1 MAQVLGGTYGLPH
14 GAMNALCLP
23 PAIRFIEPQEP
34 DAVAR
39 FAGAIK
45 GENDP
50 AARVEELARLGGFER
65 LRDFG
70 VPEADLSAIAAA
82 AAQRGGNQAMPRPAT
97 PAEIEG
103 LLRSI
108 Y

>member
-1 MAQVLGGTYGLPH
+1 MAQALGGRYGLPH

-23 PAIRFIEPQEP
+23 PGVRFAEQQAPE
-34 DAVAR
+34 AVAR
-39 FAGAIK
+39 FREALWLGDLR
-45 GENDP
+45 G
-50 AARVEELARLGGFER
+50 LAELGGFER

-70 VPEADLSAIAAA
+70 VPEAELAEVAVAAA
-82 AAQRGGNQAMPRPAT
+82 GRAGNQAMPRPAT
-97 PAEIEG
+97 PAEIEE